1 MKKFWLPRRW
11 LFPESLPATLFVLGM
26 MLTIAGTW
34 WLSANQKSK
43 LETEFL
49 TKTERVTAE
58 IQKRFSTPIHGLNG
72 SKNLFSLDPDLNAA
86 QFKMGMAD
94 RNLSEEFPGIRGF
107 GYIEQVELKDSDL
120 YIAQQR
126 EVNKPDFQLQE
137 FSANKGSHRFLVK
150 YFETANKL
158 HTITG
163 TDFAT
168 EAKRKA
174 AIMTAIASGMPSA
187 SDLIYI
193 PPKEKRNASLIIFVP
208 VFSTSQSDTQL
219 PKKLLGLVFA
229 PVAISE
235 LLAHLQDIDK
245 GDICYRIANLQ
256 ADESG
261 VVTQF
266 DGHARDAAEDSKH
279 APMFS
284 HTRIFTLHQNRFRIT
299 VTSTELFESGLNRSI
314 PILFFFAAS
323 IIIALITVL
332 LQSQSSWSEQTQR
345 KLDIAVRDNQALLST
360 LNMCT
365 IVSITDINGNI
376 IEVNDAFCRLS
387 GFQRHEL
394 LGKNH
399 KINQSKEQGSE
410 FWELIWATISA
421 GTPWRGEVCNRGK
434 DGHLYWLDT
443 FIAPF
448 KNEQDIIERYISIC
462 TDITQSKKAAQQLQ
476 IALRDSDALLSTLNL
491 HAIVSIANSSGRL
504 IDVNHAY
511 CRISGYSREEI
522 IEGNHR
528 IVATGIQSPDFLSE
542 MWRTISAGTP
552 WRGEVCNRT
561 KEGKLYWVDT
571 FIAPFKDING
581 QIEKYISI
589 RTDITASKK
598 TARRLANQRSALANI
613 IEGTNVGTWEWNVE
627 TGEIRLNDRWANQV
641 GYELNELAPT
651 TIHTWDELT
660 HPDDLQEAKMRM
672 QRHFQHEMPYY
683 ECETRLR
690 HKEGHWIW
698 VLTRG
703 RVASFTPF
711 HQPEWVSG
719 TQMDITERK
728 TAEAELQRSTQLL
741 LTVRDQLTKAAE
753 VAELGIWSWDVR
765 SNEMIFNERMFE
777 IYEVSPKLREQQLS
791 YDFWRSR
798 VHPDD
803 LEETEERLQG
813 AIAGTHTYSPI
824 FRIINPSG
832 GVRYIQAAGGVERD
846 RQGHA
851 LLVTGIN
858 RDITLQ
864 YQAEETLRKAKQS
877 ADEASQAKSAFL
889 ANMSH
894 EIRTPMNAILGM
906 LTLLRKTPLSAQQND
921 YARKAEGAARSL
933 LNLLNDILDI
943 SKVEAGK
950 MSLDAHPF
958 EIHQLLNDISDLLSI
973 NTDDKPVNLVFD
985 IDPAVPQH
993 LHGDAMR
1000 LRQVL
1005 TNLGSNAVKF
1015 TERGE
1020 VRISVKQLK
1029 RDNEQTLLQFSVR
1042 DTGIGIAAEN
1052 QIKIFDG
1059 FTQAEASTTR
1069 RFGGSGLGIAIS
1081 QGLIN
1086 LMGGTLTLESE
1097 LGQGSHFYFVIQLPI
1112 AAQADLF
1119 EEVRSIP
1126 QTSFQVLIT
1135 EPNIFVRERIKIAL
1149 QELSCETEFVDNN
1162 FVALQTIQ
1170 AKESAQLAILIDWD
1184 TIELDGWDV
1193 INDIHDIARH
1203 RGQKLILIIAESDY
1217 GHFQRSSPVA
1227 QHIFNDVLVKPIS
1240 APKLINSLA
1249 AKREQSYPEL
1259 HHESDFDS
1267 LPLLGLHIL
1276 LVEDNINNQQIAREL
1291 LEAKGATITL
1301 AQHGLEALQKLTH
1314 SKMQCDLVLMDL
1326 QMPVMD
1332 GYTATHKIRVELGL
1346 QQLPIIAMSANVMA
1360 ADKEA
1365 GLRAGLNDHIDKP
1378 FDIEELIRIIVHYTE
1393 QGGEVGT
1400 TPPDLPAKV
1409 QPEID
1414 PTLIEFAALH
1424 QVDLA
1429 SALKRIDG
1437 KLDIY
1442 LRMISAYCKDL
1453 DVVPAHLHS
1462 QSLKQLHTSLRHL
1475 HTIKGLAATL
1485 GANQDAQLL
1494 AQMERQLSTDLSEP
1508 ETEELLHTARVH
1520 IAELKLRMEQLRL
1533 YIHDNANL
1541 TPMANVFP
1549 HFELD
1554 PRIIHE
1560 SLRLL
1565 YEQLD
1570 NADMAATET
1579 IVHILRLI
1587 GSPLPEGVRQL
1598 EQAISALDFALA
1610 QQHCAELL
1618 ESTLN

>member
-1 MKKFWLPRRW
+1 MKKFWPPQRW
-11 LFPESLPATLFVLGM
+11 LLPHSFPAALFALGM
-26 MLTIAGTW
+26 ALAIAGTW
-34 WLSANQKSK
+34 WLSNYQKSK
-43 LETEFL
+43 LEAEFL

-72 SKNLFSLDPDLNAA
+72 SKNLFSLDPSLNAA

-94 RNLSEEFPGIRGF
+94 RQLSEEFPGVRGF
-107 GYIEQVELKDSDL
+107 GFIEVVKVQDTAAFIS
-120 YIAQQR
+120 QQKN
-126 EVNKPDFQLQE
+126 ENHPDFQLQE
-137 FSANKGSHRFLVK
+137 FTPNLGSQRYLVK
-150 YFETANKL
+150 YFETPNNL
-158 HTITG
+158 HNITG

-174 AIMTAIASGMPSA
+174 AIESAINSAKPSA
-187 SDLIYI
+187 SDLVYI
-193 PPKEKRNASLIIFVP
+193 PPRENKNTSLLIFVP
-208 VFSTSQSDTQL
+208 VYSTAPATDKSPGT
-219 PKKLLGLVFA
+219 LLGLVFA
-229 PVAISE
+229 PVAIAE
-235 LLAHLQDIDK
+235 LLAQLPDIEK
-245 GDICYRIANLQ
+245 GDICYRIANLH
-256 ADESG
+256 ADDAG
-261 VVTQF
+261 NITQF
-266 DGHARDAAEDSKH
+266 EGHARDSDAEGTH
-279 APMFS
+279 NPMFS

-299 VTSTELFESGLNRSI
+299 VTSTELFESGLNRST
-314 PILFFFAAS
+314 PVLFFFATS
-323 IIIALITVL
+323 IIIALIAVL

-345 KLDIAVRDNQALLST
+345 KLDIAVRDNQALLNT

-365 IVSITDINGNI
+365 IVSITDSHGRIL
-376 IEVNDAFCRLS
+376 EVNDAFCRIS
-387 GFQRHEL
+387 GFHRNEL
-394 LGKNH
+394 IGQNH
-399 KINQSKEQGSE
+399 KINQSKEQGGE

-421 GTPWRGEVCNRGK
+421 GKPWRGEVCNRSK
-434 DGHLYWLDT
+434 DGQLYWLDT

-448 KNEQDIIERYISIC
+448 KNEQDVIERYISIC

-491 HAIVSIANSSGRL
+491 HAIVSIANSTGRI

-511 CRISGYSREEI
+511 CRISGYTREEI

-581 QIEKYISI
+581 NIEKYISI

-672 QRHFQHEMPYY
+672 QRHFHNEMPYY

-690 HKEGHWIW
+690 HKDGHWIW

-703 RVASFTPF
+703 RVASLTPF
-711 HQPEWVSG
+711 NQPEWVSG

-728 TAEAELQRSTQLL
+728 NAEAELQRSTQLL

-765 SNEMIFNERMFE
+765 SNEMIFNDRMFE
-777 IYEVSPKLREQQLS
+777 IYEVSPKLREFKLS
-791 YDFWRSR
+791 YEFWRSR

-832 GVRYIQAAGGVERD
+832 GIRYIQAAAGVERD
-846 RQGHA
+846 RHGHA

-894 EIRTPMNAILGM
+894 EIRTPMNAVLGM

-950 MSLDAHPF
+950 MSLDPHPF

-973 NTDDKPVNLVFD
+973 NVDDKPVNLVFD

-1015 TERGE
+1015 TEHGE

-1029 RDNEQTLLQFSVR
+1029 RDHMQTLLQFSVR
-1042 DTGIGIAAEN
+1042 DTGIGIAPEN
-1052 QIKIFDG
+1052 QTKIFDG

-1086 LMGGTLTLESE
+1086 LMGGTLNLESD

-1119 EEVRSIP
+1119 DDAHRLP
-1126 QTSFQVLIT
+1126 QTHFQVLIT
-1135 EPNIFVRERIKIAL
+1135 EPNIFVRERIKLAL
-1149 QELSCETEFVDNN
+1149 HELPCDTEFVDNN
-1162 FVALQTIQ
+1162 YVALQTIQ
-1170 AKESAQLAILIDWD
+1170 IKEDTQLATLIDWD

-1193 INDIHDIARH
+1193 IHRIHEIARH
-1203 RGQKLILIIAESDY
+1203 RGQKLILIISENDY
-1217 GHFQRSSPVA
+1217 PQFQRSSPAA
-1227 QHIFNDVLVKPIS
+1227 QSMFNDVLVKPIS
-1240 APKLINSLA
+1240 APKLIRSLA
-1249 AKREQSYPEL
+1249 AQSTPSYPSPS
-1259 HHESDFDS
+1259 HDSDIDKP
-1267 LPLLGLHIL
+1267 PLLGLHIL

-1291 LEAKGATITL
+1291 LELKGASVTV
-1301 AQHGLEALQKLTH
+1301 AQHGLDALQKLTH
-1314 SKMQCDLVLMDL
+1314 EKTLCDLVLMDL

-1332 GYTATHKIRVELGL
+1332 GYTATHKIRTELGL
-1346 QQLPIIAMSANVMA
+1346 QQLPIIAMSANVLA

-1365 GLRAGLNDHIDKP
+1365 GIIAGLNDHIDKP
-1378 FDIEELIRIIVHYTE
+1378 FDIDDLIRIILHYTVKDAATHPV
-1393 QGGEVGT
+1393 QMKAM
-1400 TPPDLPAKV
+1400 PPIAPDL
-1409 QPEID
+1409 
-1414 PTLIEFAALH
+1414 LNFAN
-1424 QVDLA
+1424 QRQIDLA
-1429 SALKRIDG
+1429 AALKRIDG

-1442 LRMISAYCKDL
+1442 LRMITAYCKDL
-1453 DVVPAHLHS
+1453 EVVPAHLGA

-1485 GANQDAQLL
+1485 GASQDANLFAQL
-1494 AQMERQLSTDLSEP
+1494 ERNLSADLSES
-1508 ETEELLHTARVH
+1508 EAQGLLQRASTH
-1520 IAELKLRMEQLRL
+1520 IAALKLRLEQLVS
-1533 YIHDNANL
+1533 YIQDSAQL
-1541 TPMANVFP
+1541 TPPAIAFP
-1549 HFELD
+1549 DFELD

-1587 GSPLPEGVRQL
+1587 GSPPPEPIQQL
-1598 EQAISALDFALA
+1598 EQAIAALDFTLA
-1610 QQHCAELL
+1610 QQQCAELL
-1618 ESTLN
+1618 ENTL

>member
-1 MKKFWLPRRW
+1 MKKFWPPQRW
-11 LFPESLPATLFVLGM
+11 LLPHSFPAALFALGIA
-26 MLTIAGTW
+26 LAVAGTW
-34 WLSANQKSK
+34 WLSNYQKNK

-58 IQKRFSTPIHGLNG
+58 IQNRFSTPIHGLNG
-72 SKNLFSLDPDLNAA
+72 SKNLFSLDANLSAA

-94 RNLSEEFPGIRGF
+94 RQLSEEFPGVRGF
-107 GYIEQVELKDSDL
+107 GFIEAVKASDSTAFIEQQKKENHL
-120 YIAQQR
+120 
-126 EVNKPDFQLQE
+126 DFQLQE
-137 FSANKGSHRFLVK
+137 FTPNQGSQRYIVK
-150 YFETANKL
+150 YFVTPNNL
-158 HTITG
+158 HGITG

-174 AIMTAIASGMPSA
+174 AIETAIASGKPSA
-187 SDLIYI
+187 SDLVYI
-193 PPKEKRNASLIIFVP
+193 PPKEKKNTSLLIFVP
-208 VFSTSQSDTQL
+208 VFSAAPANDTR
-219 PKKLLGLVFA
+219 PRTLLGLVFA
-229 PVAISE
+229 PVAIAE
-235 LLAHLQDIDK
+235 LLAHLPDIEK
-245 GDICYRIANLQ
+245 GDICYRIANLD
-256 ADESG
+256 ADDSG
-261 VVTQF
+261 TITQF
-266 DGHARDAAEDSKH
+266 DGHARDADVEGAHS
-279 APMFS
+279 PMFS
-284 HTRIFTLHQNRFRIT
+284 HTRIFTLHQNQFRIT

-314 PILFFFAAS
+314 PVLFFFASS
-323 IIIALITVL
+323 IIIALIAVL

-345 KLDIAVRDNQALLST
+345 KLDIAVRDNQALLNT

-365 IVSITDINGNI
+365 IVSITDHRGCI
-376 IEVNDAFCRLS
+376 IEVNDAFCRIS
-387 GFQRHEL
+387 GFQRNEL
-394 LGKNH
+394 IGQNH

-421 GTPWRGEVCNRGK
+421 GTPWRGEVCNRSK
-434 DGHLYWLDT
+434 DGLLYWLDT

-448 KNEQDIIERYISIC
+448 KNEQDVIERYISIC

-491 HAIVSIANSSGRL
+491 HAIVSIANSTGRI

-511 CRISGYSREEI
+511 CRISGYTREEI

-581 QIEKYISI
+581 HIEKYISI

-672 QRHFQHEMPYY
+672 QRHFQNELPYY

-690 HKEGHWIW
+690 HKDGHWIW

-703 RVASFTPF
+703 RISSFTPF
-711 HQPEWVSG
+711 NQPEWVSG
-719 TQMDITERK
+719 THMDITERK
-728 TAEAELQRSTQLL
+728 NAEAELQRSTQLL

-765 SNEMIFNERMFE
+765 SNEMIFNDRMFE
-777 IYEVSPKLREQQLS
+777 IYEVSPKLREFKLS
-791 YDFWRSR
+791 YEFWRSR

-803 LEETEERLQG
+803 LEEAEERLQG

-832 GVRYIQAAGGVERD
+832 GIRYIQAAAGVERD
-846 RQGHA
+846 RHGHA

-894 EIRTPMNAILGM
+894 EIRTPMNAVLGM

-950 MSLDAHPF
+950 MSLDPHPF

-973 NTDDKPVNLVFD
+973 NADDKPVNLVFD

-1015 TERGE
+1015 TEHGE

-1029 RDNEQTLLQFSVR
+1029 REHMQTLLQFSVR
-1042 DTGIGIAAEN
+1042 DTGIGIAPEN
-1052 QIKIFDG
+1052 QTKIFDG

-1086 LMGGTLTLESE
+1086 LMGGTLNLESE
-1097 LGQGSHFYFVIQLPI
+1097 LGQGSHFYFVVQLPI

-1119 EEVRSIP
+1119 DEAHRIP
-1126 QTSFQVLIT
+1126 QHDFQVLIT
-1135 EPNIFVRERIKIAL
+1135 EPNIFVRERIKLAL
-1149 QELSCETEFVDNN
+1149 QELPCETEFVDNN
-1162 FVALQTIQ
+1162 YVALQTIQ
-1170 AKESAQLAILIDWD
+1170 AKGHTQLATLIDWD

-1193 INDIHDIARH
+1193 IHSIHDIARH
-1203 RGQKLILIIAESDY
+1203 RGQKLILIISENDY
-1217 GHFQRSSPVA
+1217 PHFQRSSPAA
-1227 QHIFNDVLVKPIS
+1227 QSIFNDVLVKPIS
-1240 APKLINSLA
+1240 APKLIRSLA
-1249 AKREQSYPEL
+1249 AHSEPNYTSLSQD
-1259 HHESDFDS
+1259 SDANQ

-1291 LEAKGATITL
+1291 LEIKGAAVTV
-1301 AQHGLEALQKLTH
+1301 AQHGLDAIQKLTH
-1314 SKMQCDLVLMDL
+1314 EKIPCDLVLMDL
-1326 QMPVMD
+1326 QMPIMD
-1332 GYTATHKIRVELGL
+1332 GYTATHKIRAELGL
-1346 QQLPIIAMSANVMA
+1346 HQLPIIAMSANVLA

-1365 GLRAGLNDHIDKP
+1365 GIAAGLNDHIDKP
-1378 FDIEELIRIIVHYTE
+1378 FDIDDLIHIILQYTKKDTH
-1393 QGGEVGT
+1393 QLT
-1400 TPPDLPAKV
+1400 TQVKASPTIAPDLL
-1409 QPEID
+1409 D
-1414 PTLIEFAALH
+1414 FAA
-1424 QVDLA
+1424 QRQIDLP

-1442 LRMISAYCKDL
+1442 LRMINAYCKDL
-1453 DVVPAHLHS
+1453 EIVPAHLDAR
-1462 QSLKQLHTSLRHL
+1462 SLKQLHTSLRHL

-1485 GANQDAQLL
+1485 GASQDAHLFAQL
-1494 AQMERQLSTDLSEP
+1494 ERELSADLSES
-1508 ETEELLHTARVH
+1508 EAQEKLQRASTH
-1520 IAELKLRMEQLRL
+1520 IAALKLRLEQLAF
-1533 YIHDNANL
+1533 YIHDSAQL
-1541 TPMANVFP
+1541 MPPAIVFP
-1549 HFELD
+1549 DFELD

-1587 GSPLPEGVRQL
+1587 GAPLPERLQQL
-1598 EQAISALDFALA
+1598 EQAIAALDFSLA
-1610 QQHCAELL
+1610 QQHCADLL
-1618 ESTLN
+1618 ENTL

>member
-1 MKKFWLPRRW
+1 MKRFWLPQRW
-11 LFPESLPATLFVLGM
+11 LFPHSLPATLFVLGM
-26 MLTIAGTW
+26 ALAVAGTW
-34 WLSANQKSK
+34 WLSTNQKSK
-43 LETEFL
+43 LETEFFN
-49 TKTERVTAE
+49 KSERVTAE

-72 SKNLFSLDPDLNAA
+72 SKNLFSLNPHLNAE
-86 QFKMGMAD
+86 QFKMGMLD
-94 RNLSEEFPGIRGF
+94 RNLSEEFPGVRGF
-107 GYIEQVELKDSDL
+107 GYIERVDIANSAA

-126 EVNKPDFQLQE
+126 KENSPQFQLQE
-137 FSANKGSHRFLVK
+137 FTPNRGSQRYLVK
-150 YFETANKL
+150 YFESVSNL
-158 HTITG
+158 HPVIG

-168 EAKRKA
+168 EEKRKA
-174 AIMTAIASGMPSA
+174 AIETAIASGLPSA
-187 SDLIYI
+187 SDLIYL
-193 PPKEKRNASLIIFVP
+193 PPKEQQNTSLLIFIP
-208 VFSTSQSDTQL
+208 VFSSAQNNDPNSRQ
-219 PKKLLGLVFA
+219 LLGLAFS

-235 LLAHLQDIDK
+235 LLTHLQDSDK
-245 GDICYRIANLQ
+245 GDIAYRIANLNPD
-256 ADESG
+256 ASG
-261 VVTQF
+261 HITQF
-266 DGHARDAAEDSKH
+266 DGQLRAPESERKH
-279 APMFS
+279 LPLFS

-314 PILFFFAAS
+314 PILFFFSSS

-345 KLDIAVRDNQALLST
+345 KLDIAVRDNLALLST

-365 IVSITDINGNI
+365 IVSITDTHGRI

-387 GFQRHEL
+387 GYNKNEL
-394 LGKNH
+394 IGQNH
-399 KINQSKEQGSE
+399 KINQSKEQGGE
-410 FWELIWATISA
+410 FWEIVWATISA
-421 GTPWRGEVCNRGK
+421 GTPWRGEVCNRSK
-434 DGHLYWLDT
+434 DGRLYWLDT

-448 KNEQDIIERYISIC
+448 KNEQDVIERYISIC
-462 TDITQSKKAAQQLQ
+462 TDITQSKKAALQLQ

-491 HAIVSIANSSGRL
+491 HAIVSIANSSGRI

-511 CRISGYSREEI
+511 CRISGYTREEI

-651 TIHTWDELT
+651 TIHTWDDLT

-672 QRHFQHEMPYY
+672 QRHFQSELPYY

-711 HQPEWVSG
+711 NQPEWVSG

-753 VAELGIWSWDVR
+753 VAELGIWSWDIR

-777 IYEVSPKLREQQLS
+777 IYEVSPKLREFTLS
-791 YDFWRSR
+791 YEFWQSR

-803 LEETEERLQG
+803 LAETEERLQG

-832 GVRYIQAAGGVERD
+832 GIRYIQAAAGVERD
-846 RQGHA
+846 RHGHPS
-851 LLVTGIN
+851 LVTGIN

-894 EIRTPMNAILGM
+894 EIRTPMNAVLGM

-921 YARKAEGAARSL
+921 YAKKAEGAARSL

-958 EIHQLLNDISDLLSI
+958 GIHQLLNDLSDLLSI
-973 NTDDKPVNLVFD
+973 NADDKPVNLVFD

-1029 RDNEQTLLQFSVR
+1029 RDSEQTLLQFSVR

-1052 QIKIFDG
+1052 QTKIFDG

-1097 LGQGSHFYFVIQLPI
+1097 LGHGSHFYFIIQLPI

-1119 EEVRSIP
+1119 EEVRSAP
-1126 QTSFQVLIT
+1126 RNHFQVLIT
-1135 EPNIFVRERIKIAL
+1135 EPNIFVRERIKLAL
-1149 QELSCETEFVDNN
+1149 QELACETEFVDNN
-1162 FVALQTIQ
+1162 YVALQTIQ
-1170 AKESAQLAILIDWD
+1170 AKENIQLAILIDWD

-1193 INDIHDIARH
+1193 IHRIYDIARH
-1203 RGQKLILIIAESDY
+1203 RAQKLILIISESDY
-1217 GHFQRSSPVA
+1217 AQFQRSSPA
-1227 QHIFNDVLVKPIS
+1227 TQSIFDDILVKPIS

-1249 AKREQSYPEL
+1249 TKREQSYPSL
-1259 HHESDFDS
+1259 QHDSDFDS

-1291 LEAKGATITL
+1291 LEAKGATIAV
-1301 AQHGLEALQKLTH
+1301 AQHGLDAIQQLTH
-1314 SKMQCDLVLMDL
+1314 GKIMCDLVLMDL

-1332 GYTATHKIRVELGL
+1332 GYTATHKIRAELGL

-1365 GLRAGLNDHIDKP
+1365 GIAAGLNDHIDKP
-1378 FDIEELIRIIVHYTE
+1378 FDIDDLIHIILRYTA
-1393 QGGEVGT
+1393 QNTAGLDVKLKT
-1400 TPPDLPAKV
+1400 LPDIAPDLL
-1409 QPEID
+1409 D
-1414 PTLIEFAALH
+1414 FAA
-1424 QVDLA
+1424 QRQIDLA
-1429 SALKRIDG
+1429 TALKRIDG

-1442 LRMISAYCKDL
+1442 LRMIIAYGNDL
-1453 DVVPAHLHS
+1453 DVVPAHLDA

-1485 GANQDAQLL
+1485 GASQDAQLF
-1494 AQMERQLSTDLSEP
+1494 AQLERQLSTDISES
-1508 ETEELLHTARVH
+1508 EAEELLLQARSH
-1520 IAELKLRMEQLRL
+1520 IAALKLRLEQLSR
-1533 YIHDNANL
+1533 YIQDRHSL
-1541 TPMANVFP
+1541 TTPAVAFP
-1549 HFELD
+1549 NFELD

-1579 IVHILRLI
+1579 IIHILRLI
-1587 GSPLPEGVRQL
+1587 GSPPPERVRQL
-1598 EQAISALDFALA
+1598 ELAISALDFALA

-1618 ESTLN
+1618 ENTLN

>member
-1 MKKFWLPRRW
+1 MKKFWLPRHW
-11 LFPESLPATLFVLGM
+11 LFPQSLPATLFALGM
-26 MLTIAGTW
+26 ALAVAGTW
-34 WLSANQKSK
+34 WLSNNQKNK

-72 SKNLFSLDPDLNAA
+72 SKNLFSLDSNLNAE

-94 RNLSEEFPGIRGF
+94 RNLAEEFPGVRGF
-107 GYIEQVELKDSDL
+107 GYIERIELKQSAA
-120 YIAQQR
+120 YIAQQQK
-126 EVNKPDFQLQE
+126 ENNPDYQLQE
-137 FSANKGSHRFLVK
+137 FTPNQGSQRYLVK
-150 YFETANKL
+150 YFETPNNL
-158 HTITG
+158 HTIIG
-163 TDFAT
+163 ADFAT

-174 AIMTAIASGMPSA
+174 AIETAISSGMPSA
-187 SDLIYI
+187 SDLVYI
-193 PPKEKRNASLIIFVP
+193 PPKEKKNTSLLIFVP
-208 VFSTSQSDTQL
+208 VFAPSRNDASS
-219 PKKLLGLVFA
+219 PRKLLGLVFA
-229 PVAISE
+229 PVAISD
-235 LLAHLQDIDK
+235 LLAHLQDVDK
-245 GDICYRIANLQ
+245 GDICYRIANLN
-256 ADESG
+256 ADAQG
-261 VVTQF
+261 VLTQF
-266 DGHARDAAEDSKH
+266 DGHASDADADRKH
-279 APMFS
+279 TPLFS

-314 PILFFFAAS
+314 PVLFFFGTS
-323 IIIALITVL
+323 IIIALIAVL

-360 LNMCT
+360 LNMCA

-376 IEVNDAFCRLS
+376 IEVNDAFCRIS
-387 GFQRHEL
+387 GFHRNEL
-394 LGKNH
+394 IGQNH
-399 KINQSKEQGSE
+399 KINQSNEQGSE
-410 FWELIWATISA
+410 FWELIWATIST
-421 GTPWRGEVCNRGK
+421 GTPWRGEVCNRSK

-448 KNEQDIIERYISIC
+448 KNEQDVIERFISIC

-491 HAIVSIANSSGRL
+491 HAIVSIANSTGRI

-511 CRISGYSREEI
+511 CRISGYTREEI

-651 TIHTWDELT
+651 TIHTWDDLT

-672 QRHFQHEMPYY
+672 QRHFQNEMPYY

-690 HKEGHWIW
+690 HKDGHWIW

-711 HQPEWVSG
+711 QQPEWVSG

-753 VAELGIWSWDVR
+753 VAELGIWSWDIR

-777 IYEVSPKLREQQLS
+777 IYEISPKLREFKLS
-791 YDFWRSR
+791 YEFWRSR

-803 LEETEERLQG
+803 LEEAEARLQG

-846 RQGHA
+846 RHGHP
-851 LLVTGIN
+851 LLMTGIN

-894 EIRTPMNAILGM
+894 EIRTPMNAVLGM

-973 NTDDKPVNLVFD
+973 NADDKPVNLVFD

-1029 RDNEQTLLQFSVR
+1029 RDAEQTLLQFSVR

-1052 QIKIFDG
+1052 QTKIFDG

-1097 LGQGSHFYFVIQLPI
+1097 LGQGSHFYFVIQLPV

-1119 EEVRSIP
+1119 EETHNVP
-1126 QTSFQVLIT
+1126 QNNFQVLIT
-1135 EPNIFVRERIKIAL
+1135 EPNIFVRERIKLAL
-1149 QELSCETEFVDNN
+1149 QELACETEFVDNN
-1162 FVALQTIQ
+1162 YVALQTIQ
-1170 AKESAQLAILIDWD
+1170 AKDSSQLAILIDWD

-1193 INDIHDIARH
+1193 IHSIHDIARH
-1203 RGQKLILIIAESDY
+1203 RGQKLILIIAENDY
-1217 GHFQRSSPVA
+1217 PHFQRSSPA
-1227 QHIFNDVLVKPIS
+1227 TQSIFNDVLVKPIS
-1240 APKLINSLA
+1240 APKLINSLSV
-1249 AKREQSYPEL
+1249 KHEQSYPIL
-1259 HHESDFDS
+1259 QHDSDYDS

-1276 LVEDNINNQQIAREL
+1276 LVEDNINNQQIACEL

-1301 AQHGLEALQKLTH
+1301 AQHGLDAIQKLTH
-1314 SKMQCDLVLMDL
+1314 GKILCDLVLMDL

-1332 GYTATHKIRVELGL
+1332 GYTATHKIRTELGL

-1365 GLRAGLNDHIDKP
+1365 GLEAGLNDHIDKP
-1378 FDIEELIRIIVHYTE
+1378 FDIDDLIRIILQYTE
-1393 QGGEVGT
+1393 QDCT
-1400 TPPDLPAKV
+1400 TPHLAIKPLPEIAPDL
-1409 QPEID
+1409 ID
-1414 PTLIEFAALH
+1414 FASQH
-1424 QVDLA
+1424 QIDLV

-1453 DVVPAHLHS
+1453 DVVPAHLHA

-1475 HTIKGLAATL
+1475 HTVKGLAGTL
-1485 GANQDAQLL
+1485 GASQDALL
-1494 AQMERQLSTDLSEP
+1494 FAQIERQLSSDISENEAEDL
-1508 ETEELLHTARVH
+1508 LLQARTH
-1520 IAELKLRMEQLRL
+1520 IASLKLRLEQLNV
-1533 YIHDNANL
+1533 YIQDSATLN
-1541 TPMANVFP
+1541 TPSAFP
-1549 HFELD
+1549 NFELD

-1587 GSPLPEGVRQL
+1587 GNPLPERMRQL

-1610 QQHCAELL
+1610 QQHCAVLL
-1618 ESTLN
+1618 ESTHN

>member
-11 LFPESLPATLFVLGM
+11 LFPQSLPATLFALGM
-26 MLTIAGTW
+26 ALAVAGTW
-34 WLSANQKSK
+34 WLSTNQKNK

-72 SKNLFSLDPDLNAA
+72 SKNLFSLDPLLNAS

-94 RNLSEEFPGIRGF
+94 RNVSEEFPGVRGF
-107 GYIEQVELKDSDL
+107 GYIEKIDTNRSDV

-126 EVNKPDFQLQE
+126 EENNPDFQLQE
-137 FSANKGSHRFLVK
+137 FSPNQGRYRFMVK
-150 YFETANKL
+150 YFETANAL

-168 EAKRKA
+168 EIKRKT
-174 AIMTAIASGMPSA
+174 AIETAIATGMPTA

-193 PPKEKRNASLIIFVP
+193 PPRDKKNASLLIFVP
-208 VFSTSQSDTQL
+208 VFSTAQNSPQHQ
-219 PKKLLGLVFA
+219 KKLLGLVFA
-229 PVAISE
+229 PVAISD

-245 GDICYRIANLQ
+245 GDICYSIANLYP
-256 ADESG
+256 DSSG
-261 VVTQF
+261 VFTQF
-266 DGHARDAAEDSKH
+266 DGHARDVESKH
-279 APMFS
+279 TPMFS

-299 VTSTELFESGLNRSI
+299 ITSTELFESGLNRSI
-314 PILFFFAAS
+314 PVLFFFAAS
-323 IIIALITVL
+323 IIIALIAVL

-345 KLDIAVRDNQALLST
+345 KLDAAVRDNQALLST

-365 IVSITDINGNI
+365 IVSVTDINGNI
-376 IEVNDAFCRLS
+376 IEVNDAFCRIS
-387 GFQRHEL
+387 GFQRNEL
-394 LGKNH
+394 IGQNH

-410 FWELIWATISA
+410 FWEIVWATISA
-421 GTPWRGEVCNRGK
+421 GTPWRGEVCNRSK
-434 DGHLYWLDT
+434 DGRLYWLDT

-448 KNEQDIIERYISIC
+448 KNEQEVIERYISIC
-462 TDITQSKKAAQQLQ
+462 TDITQSKRAAQQLQ
-476 IALRDSDALLSTLNL
+476 VALRDSDALLSTLNL
-491 HAIVSIANSSGRL
+491 HAIVSIANSSGRI

-511 CRISGYSREEI
+511 CRISGYTREEI

-672 QRHFQHEMPYY
+672 QRHFQSEVPYY
-683 ECETRLR
+683 ECETRLK
-690 HKEGHWIW
+690 HKDGHWIW

-711 HQPEWVSG
+711 NQPEWVSG

-728 TAEAELQRSTQLL
+728 TAEADLQRSTQLL

-753 VAELGIWSWDVR
+753 VAELGIWSWDIR

-777 IYEVSPKLREQQLS
+777 IYEVSAKLREFKLS
-791 YDFWRSR
+791 YEFWRSR

-803 LEETEERLQG
+803 LHETEERLQG

-832 GVRYIQAAGGVERD
+832 GVRYIQAAAGVERD
-846 RQGHA
+846 RHGHA

-894 EIRTPMNAILGM
+894 EIRTPMNAVLGM

-933 LNLLNDILDI
+933 LNLLNDMLDI

-973 NTDDKPVNLVFD
+973 NADDKPVNLVFD

-1000 LRQVL
+1000 LRQIL

-1029 RDNEQTLLQFSVR
+1029 RDSEHTLLQFSVH

-1052 QIKIFDG
+1052 QTRIFEG

-1086 LMGGTLTLESE
+1086 LMGGTLTLEST
-1097 LGQGSHFYFVIQLPI
+1097 LGQGSHFYFIVQLPI

-1119 EEVRSIP
+1119 EEVLNVP
-1126 QTSFQVLIT
+1126 QNKIQVLIT
-1135 EPNIFVRERIKIAL
+1135 EPNIFVRERIKQAL
-1149 QELSCETEFVDNN
+1149 SELICETEFVDNN
-1162 FVALQTIQ
+1162 YVALQTIQ
-1170 AKESAQLAILIDWD
+1170 SKDSTQLAVLIDWD
-1184 TIELDGWDV
+1184 TIELDGWD
-1193 INDIHDIARH
+1193 IIFDIHEFVRH

-1217 GHFQRSSPVA
+1217 PHFQRSSPA
-1227 QHIFNDVLVKPIS
+1227 TQSIFNDVLVKPIS

-1249 AKREQSYPEL
+1249 SKREQSYPILL
-1259 HHESDFDS
+1259 HENDFDS

-1291 LEAKGATITL
+1291 LEAKGAIITV
-1301 AQHGLEALQKLTH
+1301 AQHGLDALQKLTH
-1314 SKMQCDLVLMDL
+1314 GKTHCDLVLMDL

-1332 GYTATHKIRVELGL
+1332 GYTATHKIRTELGL
-1346 QQLPIIAMSANVMA
+1346 DQLPIIAMSANVMA

-1365 GLRAGLNDHIDKP
+1365 GLNAGLNDHIDKP
-1378 FDIEELIRIIVHYTE
+1378 FDIDDLINIILNYTE
-1393 QGGEVGT
+1393 QDEANTKAREVQAKIL
-1400 TPPDLPAKV
+1400 PEIAPDLL
-1409 QPEID
+1409 EY
-1414 PTLIEFAALH
+1414 AAQR
-1424 QVDLA
+1424 QVDLV

-1437 KLDIY
+1437 KIDIY
-1442 LRMISAYCKDL
+1442 LRMITAYCKDL
-1453 DVVPAHLHS
+1453 DVVPAHLHA

-1475 HTIKGLAATL
+1475 HTIKGLSATL
-1485 GANQDAQLL
+1485 GANQDAQIF
-1494 AQMERQLSTDLSEP
+1494 AQLERQLSADVEES
-1508 ETEELLHTARVH
+1508 ETEELLLTARNH
-1520 IAELKLRMEQLRL
+1520 IAALKLRLEQLGN
-1533 YIHDNANL
+1533 YIQN
-1541 TPMANVFP
+1541 NVVMNSPTVNFP
-1549 HFELD
+1549 NFELD

-1565 YEQLD
+1565 NEQLD

-1587 GSPLPEGVRQL
+1587 GSPLPEPIRQL
-1598 EQAISALDFALA
+1598 EQAISALDFVLA
-1610 QQHCAELL
+1610 QRYCAELL
-1618 ESTLN
+1618 ESTPN